1 MIKAV
6 IESRSQTRGK
16 LTFRDHRR
24 MNRILSLYS
33 SSIGKKFLAALTG
46 LILFGFLVGHM
57 AGSLK
62 VFTGTSAVTTTS
74 DSGEEVVQNIPHVDE
89 YGQFLKEAGAP
100 VLPGMMGLWIARIV
114 LLTAL
119 IVHVT
124 VVIQLSAQS
133 KAARPIGYVKSK
145 KAAASASAQYMMFSG
160 FAILGFVI
168 FHILHFTT
176 GHIQLGEFE
185 HGAVYGNL
193 SYAFAKW
200 WVALGYTLMMVVVGF
215 RLYHGIW
222 SLFQTLGLD
231 NPDRN
236 KMLRGFAAAVAVLLA
251 IGFAVV
257 PLAFMFGAL
266 PEPVEY
272 PHELLSNH

>member
-1 MIKAV
+1 
-6 IESRSQTRGK
+6 
-16 LTFRDHRR
+16 
-24 MNRILSLYS
+24 MNRIFSLYS
-33 SSIGKKFLAALTG
+33 SSIGKKFLAAVTG

-62 VFTGTSAVTTTS
+62 VFTGSTEVSAVN
-74 DSGEEVVQNIPHVDE
+74 DAGEAVEHQIPHIDE

-100 VLPGMMGLWIARIV
+100 ILPAGMGLWIARSV
-114 LLTAL
+114 LLIAL

-133 KAARPIGYVKSK
+133 RAARPVGYVRSK
-145 KAAASASAQYMMFSG
+145 KAAASMSAQYMMFSG
-160 FAILGFVI
+160 FAILGFVV

-185 HGAVYGNL
+185 HGAVYSNL
-193 SYAFAKW
+193 SHSFAKW
-200 WVALGYTLMMVVVGF
+200 WVALGYTLMMVVIAF
-215 RLYHGIW
+215 HLYHGIW

-236 KMLRGFAAAVAVLLA
+236 KMLRGFAVAAAVALA
-251 IGFAVV
+251 IGFAIV
-257 PLAFMFGAL
+257 PLSFMSGAL
-266 PEPVEY
+266 PSPADY
-272 PHELLSNH
+272 PTNLLSNH

>member
-1 MIKAV
+1 
-6 IESRSQTRGK
+6 
-16 LTFRDHRR
+16 
-24 MNRILSLYS
+24 MNRISSLYS
-33 SSIGKKFLAALTG
+33 STIGKKFLAAVTG

-62 VFTGTSAVTTTS
+62 VFTGSTSVKTVS
-74 DSGEEVVQNIPHVDE
+74 DSGEEVVEHVPHVDE
-89 YGQFLKEAGAP
+89 YGQFLKEVGSP
-100 VLPGMMGLWIARIV
+100 VLPPMMGLWIARLV

-119 IVHVT
+119 VVHVV
-124 VVIQLSAQS
+124 VVIQLSLQS

-176 GHIQLGEFE
+176 GYIQLGDFA
-185 HGAVYGNL
+185 HGSVFSNL
-193 SYAFAKW
+193 SYSFAKW

-215 RLYHGIW
+215 HLYHGIW

-236 KMLRGFAAAVAVLLA
+236 KLLRGFAAGAAIILA

-266 PEPVEY
+266 PEPVQY

>member
-1 MIKAV
+1 
-6 IESRSQTRGK
+6 
-16 LTFRDHRR
+16 
-24 MNRILSLYS
+24 MNRISSLYS
-33 SSIGKKFLAALTG
+33 SSIGKKFLAAVTG

-62 VFTGTSAVTTTS
+62 VFTGSSTVEVANA
-74 DSGEEVVQNIPHVDE
+74 SGQEVVEHVPHIDE

-100 VLPGMMGLWIARIV
+100 VLPPMVGLWIARIV

-119 IVHVT
+119 VVHVT
-124 VVIQLSAQS
+124 VVVQLSLQS
-133 KAARPIGYVKSK
+133 KAARPVGYVRSK
-145 KAAASASAQYMMFSG
+145 KAAASVSAQYMMFSG

-176 GHIQLGEFE
+176 GTIQLGEFE
-185 HGAVYGNL
+185 HGAVFNNL
-193 SYAFAKW
+193 SYSFAKW
-200 WVALGYTLMMVVVGF
+200 WVALGYTLMMAVVGF
-215 RLYHGIW
+215 HMYHGIW

-236 KMLRGFAAAVAVLLA
+236 KILRRFAAGAAVILA

-257 PLAFMFGAL
+257 PLAFMFGAM
-266 PEPVEY
+266 PAPVEY
-272 PHELLSNH
+272 PHELLTDH